1 MLRQGDSTMRIRAY
15 GISRRSIARD
25 KNGAA
30 AVEFAFIAPLFL
42 ALLFS
47 ILEAGYFFFV
57 SSAVDQAAAQA
68 ARLIRTG
75 QAQDTAAPIS
85 REDFFNEICDVVKHF
100 GDCSERLTV
109 DVSRYTT
116 FAQLAADLSAP
127 VCRDADEDAIN
138 AIPYN
143 TGAQREIVRVR
154 ICFLH
159 KSISPGLGLDLA
171 EADDGS
177 RKMISVT
184 IFRNEPF
191 NS

>member
-1 MLRQGDSTMRIRAY
+1 MKKQAY
-15 GISRRSIARD
+15 GLIKKNLARD
-25 KNGAA
+25 KSGAA
-30 AVEFAFIAPLFL
+30 AVEFAMIAPLFL

-57 SSAVDQAAAQA
+57 SSTVDQAAARA

-75 QAQDTAAPIS
+75 QAQSTTSPIS
-85 REDFFNEICDVVKHF
+85 REDFFNEICNVVGAL
-100 GDCSERLTV
+100 GDCSKQLTV
-109 DVSRYTT
+109 DVTRYSD
-116 FAQLAADLSAP
+116 FAALAADLTAP
-127 VCRDADEDAIN
+127 VCRDADDTAVN

-143 TGAQREIVRVR
+143 VGAQREIVRVR

-159 KSISPGLGLDLA
+159 RSFNPGLGLNLA
-171 EADDGS
+171 QAADGS
-177 RKMISVT
+177 RKLISVT